1 VNAGQ
6 SEKLVAA
13 LLITAMGLA
22 SLATLRVLASHRS
35 PGARAE
41 ALREA

>member
-1 VNAGQ
+1 MAFAGGQ

-22 SLATLRVLASHRS
+22 SVAMLVLTLRTSS
-35 PGARAE
+35 PGSR
-41 ALREA
+41 